1 MWRVGGQAGR
11 VYHAAP
17 IGPRILFVSPRYPYP
32 PWRGDQVRVFH
43 LIKALRDRAEV
54 RLITFGDGEDEPLP
68 LPDVGVRAVPLRTAS
83 RLRANLRARPSLPGQ
98 TRLFLD
104 TGMGRAVGE
113 EIAGWKPDVLH
124 VTLARMAPYM
134 PVHGHFHRH
143 LDLVDS
149 LALNMRTRA
158 AAHRG
163 PARAAFAAE
172 TRLMLAYE
180 ARVAAVAD
188 SCSVV
193 SEADREMPGLGGAA
207 VIPNGV
213 DVDAFPFAAAQGR
226 PPVLV
231 FFGNLGYF
239 HNVEPAKFLAE
250 RVLPL
255 VRERVPGARLRLVGA
270 RPGPAVRRL
279 TELEGVELA
288 ADVPEMAAE
297 LNGAA
302 VAVLPS
308 FSGSGIKNKILE
320 AFCVGLPV
328 VSNRL
333 GVQGVDGALAG
344 EHYLAAESDRELAAA
359 VAEVLG
365 DAAVGAR
372 LAAAA
377 HGLIL
382 ERYTWGRQAERLLE
396 LYESGPARPG

>member
-1 MWRVGGQAGR
+1 VWRLCCQAAR

-17 IGPRILFVSPRYPYP
+17 IRPRILFVSPRHPYP

-54 RLITFGDGEDEPLP
+54 RLVSFDQGEPLP
-68 LPDVGVRAVPLRTAS
+68 LPDVAVRSVPMRPAS
-83 RLRANLRARPSLPGQ
+83 RLAANLRARPSLPAQ
-98 TRLFLD
+98 VRLFLD
-104 TGMGRAVGE
+104 AGMARAIGE
-113 EIAGWKPDVLH
+113 EIDAWKPDVLH

-134 PVHGHFHRH
+134 PARAPFHRH

-172 TRLMLAYE
+172 SRLMLAYE
-180 ARVAAVAD
+180 ARVAASAD

-213 DVDAFPFAAAQGR
+213 DLDAFPFAAAQER
-226 PPVLV
+226 EPVLV

-239 HNVEPAKFLAE
+239 HNVEPARFLAE

-255 VRERVPGARLRLVGA
+255 LRERVPAARLRLVGA
-270 RPGPAVRRL
+270 RPAPAVRRL
-279 TELEGVELA
+279 AELDGVELA

-297 LNGAA
+297 LHGAA
-302 VAVLPS
+302 LAVLPS

-333 GVQGVDGALAG
+333 GVQGVAGAVAG
-344 EHYLAAESDRELAAA
+344 EHYLPAEDAGEIAAA
-359 VAEVLG
+359 AAQVLG
-365 DAAVGAR
+365 DAELSAR

-382 ERYTWGRQAERLLE
+382 ERYTWERQAERLLE
-396 LYESGPARPG
+396 LYG

>member
-1 MWRVGGQAGR
+1 MGRVGGQAGR

-17 IGPRILFVSPRYPYP
+17 IRPRILFVSPRYPYP
-32 PWRGDQVRVFH
+32 PWRGDQVRAFH
-43 LIKALRDRAEV
+43 LIKALSGHAEV
-54 RLITFGDGEDEPLP
+54 RVVTFGEGEDEGEPLP
-68 LPDVGVRAVPLRTAS
+68 LADVEVRAVRSRPPS

-98 TRLFLD
+98 VRLFLD
-104 TGMGRAVGE
+104 TGMARAVDE
-113 EIAGWKPDVLH
+113 EIARWKPDVLH

-134 PVHGHFHRH
+134 PARAAFHRH

-158 AAHRG
+158 GAHRG
-163 PARAAFAAE
+163 PARIAFGVEA
-172 TRLMLAYE
+172 RLMLAYE
-180 ARVAAVAD
+180 ARVAASAD

-193 SEADREMPGLGGAA
+193 SEADRQMPGLEGAA

-213 DVDAFPFAAAQGR
+213 DLDAFRFSAAQER
-226 PPVLV
+226 PPVLA

-270 RPGPAVRRL
+270 RPAPAVRRL

-288 ADVPEMAAE
+288 ADVPDMAAE

-302 VAVLPS
+302 IAVLPS
-308 FSGSGIKNKILE
+308 FSGSGIKNKVLE

-333 GVQGVDGALAG
+333 GVQGVDGAVAG
-344 EHYLAAESDRELAAA
+344 RHYLAAEGADGLAAA
-359 VAEVLG
+359 AAEVLG
-365 DAAVGAR
+365 ERALSHR
-372 LAAAA
+372 LAAEA
-377 HGLIL
+377 HALIL
-382 ERYTWGRQAERLLE
+382 ERYTWERQAERLLE
-396 LYESGPARPG
+396 LYGPGRA

>member
-1 MWRVGGQAGR
+1 MV
-11 VYHAAP
+11 
-17 IGPRILFVSPRYPYP
+17 
-32 PWRGDQVRVFH
+32 
-43 LIKALRDRAEV
+43 KALRERAEV
-54 RLITFGDGEDEPLP
+54 RVVSFGDGEPLP
-68 LPDVGVRAVPLRTAS
+68 LPDVGVRSVTMRPPA
-83 RLRANLRARPSLPGQ
+83 RLAANLRARPTLPGQ
-98 TRLFLD
+98 VRLFLD
-104 TGMGRAVGE
+104 SGMAAAVRE
-113 EIAGWKPDVLH
+113 EIAAWKPDVLH

-134 PVHGHFHRH
+134 PAGAPFHRH

-158 AAHRG
+158 GAHRG
-163 PARAAFAAE
+163 LAHAAFAAE
-172 TRLMLAYE
+172 SRLMLAYE
-180 ARVAAVAD
+180 ARMAASSD

-213 DVDAFPFAAAQGR
+213 DLEAFPFASTAGR
-226 PPVLV
+226 EPVLV

-250 RVLPL
+250 QVLPL
-255 VRERVPGARLRLVGA
+255 VRRQVPAARLLLVGA
-270 RPGPAVRRL
+270 RPAQAVRRL

-297 LNGAA
+297 LNRAA

-333 GVQGVDGALAG
+333 GTLGVEGAVPG
-344 EHYLAAESDRELAAA
+344 EHYLAAEDATEIAAA
-359 VAEVLG
+359 AAELLTTKA
-365 DAAVGAR
+365 DRGAR
-372 LAAAA
+372 LASAA
-377 HGLIL
+377 HELVL
-382 ERYTWGRQAERLLE
+382 ERYAWERQAERLLE
-396 LYESGPARPG
+396 LYGGAPGRARPGRRGRWH